1 MKKINAKAGVLFFL
15 MPVLFLNLL
24 TASSYAEQRAIG
36 PKQIQS
42 SAPATG
48 TQAIR
53 PLQQPLMLQG
63 SLPPF
68 VCSSTVGAINDV
80 IKTAQTEVPTA
91 VQAYTNQGFVDFQGT
106 SENTAGIYRNYVQDC
121 CSPNK
126 SFTVQDQQNAGCLNS
141 DNVKLCMEKV
151 IKHCIS
157 QYPQKNSLKAML
169 FNSRDKANKV
179 SAKTKQ
185 LHENINRLYD
195 MIP

>member
-1 MKKINAKAGVLFFL
+1 MNHLKVIILIAATVLFFAS
-15 MPVLFLNLL
+15 L
-24 TASSYAEQRAIG
+24 TATSYAEQRAIG
-36 PKQIQS
+36 PKQIQR

-48 TQAIR
+48 TQAFK

-80 IKTAQTEVPTA
+80 IKTAQTEVPKA

-121 CSPNK
+121 CSANK

-141 DNVKLCMEKV
+141 DNVKLCMDKV
-151 IKHCIS
+151 IKYCIS

-185 LHENINRLYD
+185 LHDNINRLYD